1 MGIFTTM
8 HPFDILTLNNGA
20 KLIFTPCP
28 GTKAVSLFDALTS
41 LKAAGAQVV
50 ITMMTSAELMEHQV
64 DSLPR
69 FCADLGMDW
78 YHLPVE
84 DGCAPEMP
92 FTEAFAAHKSAL
104 LNLIKSGATMVIH
117 CHGGSGRT
125 GLMAAILM
133 LELGYAS
140 AQVKAQ
146 IQQIRPKALTSP
158 VQVNYLIQQ
167 YAYES

>member
-1 MGIFTTM
+1 MM

-28 GTKAVSLFDALTS
+28 GTKGVSVAES
-41 LKAAGAQVV
+41 LQAFKDVGAQAV
-50 ITMMTSAELMEHQV
+50 ITMMTMAELAENQA
-64 DSLPR
+64 DTLPSL
-69 FCADLGMDW
+69 CAELGVDW

-84 DGCAPEMP
+84 DGCAPEAP
-92 FTEAFAAHKSAL
+92 FAQAFALQKATL
-104 LNLIKSGATMVIH
+104 LDLIKSGATMVIH

-133 LELGYAS
+133 LELGYAPG
-140 AQVKAQ
+140 QVKAQ

-158 VQVNYLIQQ
+158 VQVNYLIEQ

>member
-1 MGIFTTM
+1 MI

-28 GTKAVSLFDALTS
+28 GTKGPSVSDSLNA
-41 LKAAGAQVV
+41 LKAAGAQIVV
-50 ITMMTSAELMEHQV
+50 TMMTQHDLVEHQA
-64 DSLPR
+64 DSIPVL
-69 FCADLGMDW
+69 CEELGMAW
-78 YHLPVE
+78 YHLPIE
-84 DGCAPEMP
+84 DGCAPEEP
-92 FTEAFAAHKSAL
+92 FAQAFAVHKTAL
-104 LNLIKSGATMVIH
+104 LNAVKAGATMVIH

-125 GLMAAILM
+125 SLMAAILM

-140 AQVKAQ
+140 TQVKTQ

-158 VQVNYLIQQ
+158 VQVNYLIEQ

>member
-1 MGIFTTM
+1 MA
-8 HPFDILTLNNGA
+8 HPFDILTLDNGA

-28 GTKAVSLFDALTS
+28 GTKGVSVADS
-41 LKAAGAQVV
+41 LKSLKEAGAQAV
-50 ITMMTSAELMEHQV
+50 ITMMTMDELTENQADTLPSLCAE
-64 DSLPR
+64 
-69 FCADLGMDW
+69 LGMDW

-84 DGCAPEMP
+84 DGCAPDAP
-92 FTEAFAAHKSAL
+92 FAQAFVLQKAIL
-104 LNLIKSGATMVIH
+104 LDLIESGATIVIH

-125 GLMAAILM
+125 GLTAAILM

-140 AQVKAQ
+140 AQVKTQ

-158 VQVNYLIQQ
+158 VQVDYLTKQ

>member
-1 MGIFTTM
+1 MA
-8 HPFDILTLNNGA
+8 HPFDILTLDNGA

-28 GTKAVSLFDALTS
+28 GTKGVSVADS
-41 LKAAGAQVV
+41 LKSLKEAGAQAV
-50 ITMMTSAELMEHQV
+50 ITMMTMDELTENQADTLPSLCAE
-64 DSLPR
+64 
-69 FCADLGMDW
+69 LGMDW

-84 DGCAPEMP
+84 DGCAPDAP
-92 FTEAFAAHKSAL
+92 FAQAFVLQKAIL
-104 LNLIKSGATMVIH
+104 LDLVESGATIVIH

-125 GLMAAILM
+125 GLTAAILM

-140 AQVKAQ
+140 AQVKTQ

-158 VQVNYLIQQ
+158 VQVDYLTKQ